1 MNEPLDW
8 WGSLNHGGLLI
19 APDKIISGFAATF
32 APLPIWQADRL
43 RRALTAFDGSNE
55 GLSTLLDFM
64 LQDLSAL
71 PDVEWHKA
79 QGVDASWSLRSF
91 TGALV
96 KPRRLWQGPQ
106 GEVLPVFVPEDGA
119 SRQFAGR
126 LGVGRSRQL
135 LSRVVEW
142 LRQKQ
147 QPLAL
152 VTNGRQWRLV
162 HAGQDYEAWCE
173 WDIDLWFAEGQPGP
187 QVLAWRQLL
196 NRNALAAPASR
207 AEARA
212 ESPLLAAILASRK
225 GQADLSAV
233 LGERVR
239 QAVEELITASHGAIE
254 QAQQAGT
261 APAFTD
267 LYVAGSRIVMRCIIT
282 LFAEARNLLPV
293 DHPIYQSA
301 YSLEGLRQSLD
312 RRASGRGNE
321 RLAQGRSAWPRLM
334 ALFGLI
340 YHGSSH
346 QALPVPAY
354 SGGLFEPGDP
364 QSSDGISRALALLE
378 GTSNA
383 ITDRHVQHMLRLL
396 TRTKLRVR
404 QGRQNKLVDAPV
416 DFSALSSEYIGI
428 LYEGLLDFELKQA
441 AADDPVVFLAV
452 GNEPAL
458 TLSQLEGMDD
468 AVIQQLFEALKKK
481 DKTDAGD
488 DDGAG
493 DEAPE
498 ADAADEPIEDDPLDA
513 LEDDTSQ
520 DEALEPTTE
529 SAPGVQPE
537 EGELALSADHLA
549 RAQAWLEKAAV
560 LAGLVK
566 KTRGRKAVATLD
578 DTEALAK
585 AARQLCARLVAPGQ
599 FFLVRWGGT
608 RKGAGTFYTRPQLAA
623 PTVRRTLQPLAYDAV
638 RIEVHPRTGL
648 TDAVEWAPKR
658 PEAILAL
665 KVCDPAMGS
674 GSFLAGALRYLT
686 DALVASLYHH
696 KLIERAEDGGV
707 PRMADGQISELL
719 SDELLKLHPAH
730 EGFEEALRAQL
741 KRHIVERCLYG
752 VDLDPLAVE
761 LGRMALWVETMDRD
775 LPFGFLDHKLK
786 VGNSLVGAWFDTYRD
801 YPAMAWAREGGDKDY
816 QKNKPGNLINHH
828 YVSNGKT
835 LGDKFTAAINARAK
849 ALPEQIA
856 SQLSGQ
862 MNLGAALEA
871 SDVHDELLKVFKA
884 LHRLPVHDSD
894 KRAAMYRDKV
904 LNNPHYHALKARMD
918 LWCALWF
925 WPGEQIDL
933 APLPLNFAQP
943 TAASL
948 EQAQHVA
955 RQRRFFH
962 WELEF
967 PDVFTASQLGF
978 DAILGNPP
986 WEIQKPNSKEFFS
999 NHDPLYRAYGKQ
1011 EALSKQLDYF
1021 RSLPE
1026 LEHQWIAYNAGI
1038 KGMSNW
1044 VKCVGQPFGDRV
1056 STDKDG
1062 KKKHDLNLG
1071 GRGKNGFAESAR
1083 LHKTWQ
1089 QQRSKRKGFADP
1101 AHPFLRQGSADL
1113 NTYKMFLELSHGL
1126 MRAQGRLGM
1135 IVPSGIYTDKGTTNL
1150 RELFLDHC
1158 DWQWLFG
1165 FENREGIF
1173 DIHRSF
1179 KFCPLIVQKGGTTQA
1194 IRAAFMHRNVDD
1206 WTQAERHV
1214 LAYPRERVLEFSPYS
1229 KAILEIRS
1237 EQDLRVLQKIY
1248 ANGVLLGDQSE
1259 RGWGVKYATEFHM
1272 TNDSKLFPPRPKWEA
1287 QGYQP
1292 DEYGHWL
1299 KGPWQAYAGPA
1310 NILDRESGL
1319 VLSRDGAQALRV
1331 DDMEGVA
1338 LPLYEGRMIGQF
1350 DFSEKGWV
1358 SGKGRSAVWRELP
1371 FEDKVLEPQYLAGL
1385 QDVCESAK
1393 SNLNPKIAYMRIGS
1407 ATNSRTAISSFL
1419 DVYPAGDSVFFFR
1432 PWKRSY
1438 LTSMMVSSNLNALA
1452 YDYHLRNRVG
1462 GLNLSEFI
1470 MVETSAVPADKLLRD
1485 ELVQAVAK
1493 LALCSQS
1500 QAIAWQSLMAESPSL
1515 EDTAKRKGWRHAWAV
1530 TNHERVR
1537 LRALVDACFAYFYG
1551 LSEFEFAFV
1560 LSDCDRSGLDLNATH
1575 AEGQL
1580 DPKGFW
1586 RVEKDQPPE
1595 LRHTV
1600 LSFIAFKDLATK
1612 GIDAFLAQNDGEG
1625 WLIPETLRLADYGLG
1640 HDERAQVPQP
1650 VASRLG
1656 PRFLDWQVGEDVERS
1671 WQECAAHAELIR
1683 RIVPLQD
1690 PTDNTGGPYPM
1701 APPAE
1706 EETAHHQQEGLF

>member
-1 MNEPLDW
+1 MNSHIEW
-8 WGSLNHGGLLI
+8 WSSLNHGGLLI
-19 APDKIISGFAATF
+19 SPDKITTAFGAELS
-32 APLPIWQADRL
+32 PLPLWQADKL
-43 RRALTAFDGSNE
+43 RRALTAFDGTNE
-55 GLSTLLDFM
+55 RLSALLDFM

-71 PDVEWHKA
+71 PDGEWQKA
-79 QGVDASWSLRSF
+79 QGVDARWTLRSF

-96 KPRRLWQGPQ
+96 KPRRVWQGSQ

-173 WDIDLWFAEGQPGP
+173 WDIDLWFVEGLPGP
-187 QVLAWRQLL
+187 QVMAWRHLL
-196 NRNALAAPASR
+196 SRGSLAAPTTKG
-207 AEARA
+207 
-212 ESPLLAAILASRK
+212 ESALLGAILASRK

-239 QAVEELITASHGAIE
+239 LGVEELITASHSAIE

-261 APAFTD
+261 APAFAD

-293 DHPIYQSA
+293 DNPIYQRA

-334 ALFGLI
+334 ALFGLV

-346 QALPVPAY
+346 EALPVPQY

-364 QSSDGISRALALLE
+364 QSQDGISRALALLE
-378 GTSNA
+378 SPGNA
-383 ITDRHVQHMLRLL
+383 ITDRQVQHMLRLL
-396 TRTKLRVR
+396 TRTRLRVR
-404 QGRQNKLVDAPV
+404 QGRKNTLVDAPV

-441 AADDPVVFLAV
+441 AEDDPVVFLAV

-468 AVIQQLFEALKKK
+468 AVIKQLFEALKKK
-481 DKTDAGD
+481 DKPDAGED
-488 DDGAG
+488 DAG
-493 DEAPE
+493 GEEPEDAEAP
-498 ADAADEPIEDDPLDA
+498 DEPTDTDPVDEPPEGDA
-513 LEDDTSQ
+513 EP
-520 DEALEPTTE
+520 EAEVTE
-529 SAPGVQPE
+529 PE
-537 EGELALSADHLA
+537 EELALSADHLA

-566 KTRGRKAVATLD
+566 KPRGRKPAGGAD
-578 DTEALAK
+578 NTEALAK
-585 AARQLCARLVAPGQ
+585 AAKQLCARLVAPCQ

-638 RIEVHPRTGL
+638 RTEVDARTGL
-648 TDAVEWAPKR
+648 DTVVEWVPKR

-665 KVCDPAMGS
+665 KVCDCAMGS

-686 DALVASLYHH
+686 DALVASLFHH

-719 SDELLKLHPAH
+719 SDEMLKLNPAH

-801 YPAMAWAREGGDKDY
+801 YPAMAWEREGGDKDY
-816 QKNKPGNLINHH
+816 QKDKPGNLVSHF
-828 YVSNGKT
+828 YVNAKGKK
-835 LGDKFTAAINARAK
+835 LGDKFTAAINARGK
-849 ALPEQIA
+849 AAPEQLQTQIT
-856 SQLSGQ
+856 GQ
-862 MNLGAALEA
+862 MTIGSATEA
-871 SDVHDELLKVFKA
+871 SDVHDELLKVFRA
-884 LHRLPVHDSD
+884 LHRLPVHGSD
-894 KRAAMYRDKV
+894 ERAAMYRDKV
-904 LNNPHYHALKARMD
+904 LNNPNYHALKARMD
-918 LWCALWF
+918 LWCTLWF

-933 APLPLNFAQP
+933 APLPLDFAQP
-943 TAASL
+943 KAAAL
-948 EQAQHVA
+948 ALARDVA

-967 PDVFTASQLGF
+967 PDVFTAGQPGF
-978 DAILGNPP
+978 DAMLGNPP

-1011 EALSKQLDYF
+1011 EALAKQLDYF
-1021 RSLPE
+1021 KSLPE
-1026 LEHQWIAYNAGI
+1026 LEHQWIAYNAGL

-1056 STDKDG
+1056 TTDKDG

-1071 GRGKNGFAESAR
+1071 GRGQNGFAESAR
-1083 LHKTWQ
+1083 LHAKWKA
-1089 QQRSKRKGFADP
+1089 QRIKRKGFADP
-1101 AHPFLRQGSADL
+1101 AHPFVHQGSADL
-1113 NTYKMFLELSHGL
+1113 NTYKMFLELSHAL
-1126 MRAQGRLGM
+1126 MRPQGRMGM

-1158 DWQWLFG
+1158 DWQWLFC
-1165 FENREGIF
+1165 FENRVPIF

-1179 KFCPLIVQKGGTTQA
+1179 KFCPLVVEKGGTTLA

-1206 WTQAERHV
+1206 WASAERHV

-1259 RGWGVKYATEFHM
+1259 RGWGVSYATEFHM
-1272 TNDSKLFPPRPKWEA
+1272 TSDSKLFAPRSKWEL
-1287 QGYQP
+1287 QGFMQ

-1299 KGPWQAYAGPA
+1299 KGAWRPHAGGLS
-1310 NILDRESGL
+1310 ILDRQSGQ
-1319 VLSRDGAQALRV
+1319 VLSRDGSMSV
-1331 DDMEGVA
+1331 CIDGIEEVA
-1338 LPLYEGRMIGQF
+1338 LPLMQGVSIWQF
-1350 DFSEKGWV
+1350 DTSAKEYLSGANHRAKWMTSDFSEC
-1358 SGKGRSAVWRELP
+1358 RLP
-1371 FEDKVLEPQYLAGL
+1371 SPQFLMGATEYAA
-1385 QDVCESAK
+1385 SAK
-1393 SNLNPKIAYMRIGS
+1393 SVKGANLVFRAVQNAANQRTFIASLSPRCPTGNSLAILEAGRWRNELIARCNAFLSDYALRPRMSQANLNWFVVAEMPVLPIQVEKVERF
-1407 ATNSRTAISSFL
+1407 ISSAVRSLLF
-1419 DVYPAGDSVFFFR
+1419 VGKTHAGECAEQATFSWR
-1432 PWKRSY
+1432 RS
-1438 LTSMMVSSNLNALA
+1438 
-1452 YDYHLRNRVG
+1452 
-1462 GLNLSEFI
+1462 
-1470 MVETSAVPADKLLRD
+1470 
-1485 ELVQAVAK
+1485 
-1493 LALCSQS
+1493 
-1500 QAIAWQSLMAESPSL
+1500 
-1515 EDTAKRKGWRHAWAV
+1515 WAV
-1530 TNHERVR
+1530 TPHERLRVR
-1537 LRALVDACFAYFYG
+1537 AMLDAVIA
-1551 LSEFEFAFV
+1551 
-1560 LSDCDRSGLDLNATH
+1560 RSIGLDFEEYKWVLREVDYPPA
-1575 AEGQL
+1575 QL
-1580 DPKGFW
+1580 ADRRFCDGLDTKGFW
-1586 RVEKDQPPE
+1586 RVDRDSDPE

-1600 LSFIAFKDLATK
+1600 LSLVAFRELDRL
-1612 GIDAFLAQNDGEG
+1612 GIDTFLDQNDGEG
-1625 WLIPETLRLADYGLG
+1625 WLAPESLRLSDYGLG
-1640 HDERAQVPQP
+1640 HDERATEHQP

-1656 PRFLDWQVGEDVERS
+1656 SRFHDWQLGEDIARS
-1671 WQECAAHAELIR
+1671 WQECAAHAEMIR
-1683 RIVPLQD
+1683 RIVPLQY
-1690 PTDNTGGPYPM
+1690 PTDDASST
-1701 APPAE
+1701 ALLAAE
-1706 EETAHHQQEGLF
+1706 EPAVYKQGGLF